1 MESFIEW
8 GLCRCSRQT
17 ANPSPLRIRETVLRL
32 KRIAKTNIALE
43 DLKREP
49 APKNDQTFTDTYT
62 ARDRPDKISL
72 DLTTALD
79 YLYEST

>member
-1 MESFIEW
+1 MESLIEW

-32 KRIAKTNIALE
+32 KRIAKTNIASE

-49 APKNDQTFTDTYT
+49 APKNDQTFRYIYSEGQ
-62 ARDRPDKISL
+62 AR
-72 DLTTALD
+72 
-79 YLYEST
+79 